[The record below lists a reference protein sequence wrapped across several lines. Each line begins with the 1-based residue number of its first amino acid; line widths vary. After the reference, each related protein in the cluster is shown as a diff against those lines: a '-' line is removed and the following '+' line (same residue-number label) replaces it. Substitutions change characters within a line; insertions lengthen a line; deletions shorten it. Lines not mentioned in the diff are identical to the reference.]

1 MTGWWL
7 TYSSEKWWT
16 TRQLGWLFHSQLDGK
31 SEYIHV
37 PNHQPAMDNGRL
49 SHWNISRLKGYFHN
63 CLKMMCVCVWNPSNG
78 TPVWCSSRC
87 PSNFNPSPGT
97 SKLPAFWAGCCWIA
111 CGFPWWFVS
120 GLSGFTWF
128 YHFYVTYRQW
138 STKWLSWDDD
148 SQYMEK

>member
-63 CLKMMCVCVWNPSNG
+63 CLKMMCVCVKSIEWHTCLMFIKVSFQFQSIPWYFQAASLLSRMLLDC
-78 TPVWCSSRC
+78 VWFPMMVR
-87 PSNFNPSPGT
+87 
-97 SKLPAFWAGCCWIA
+97 KWLVWVYMVLP
-111 CGFPWWFVS
+111 
-120 GLSGFTWF
+120 
-128 YHFYVTYRQW
+128 FYVTYRQW